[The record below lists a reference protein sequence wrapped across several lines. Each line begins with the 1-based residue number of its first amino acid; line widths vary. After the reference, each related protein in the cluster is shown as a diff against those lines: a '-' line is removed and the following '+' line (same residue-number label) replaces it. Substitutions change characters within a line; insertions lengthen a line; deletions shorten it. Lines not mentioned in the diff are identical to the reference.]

1 MEYQGLKLTKTQQN
15 VLRGIKNFVIERG
28 YPPTIREI
36 MDLFGYASVNNVQRI
51 LAVLEKKGYISRKHR
66 GNARSIEILEDD
78 SNLKPAPKM
87 IPVLGQI
94 AAGSPIL
101 AQENIEG
108 YISADLSFIGAKGDF
123 ALRVKGDSMTG
134 ANIFNNDLIIV
145 REMSNP
151 KNNDIIVALLDEE
164 ATVKRFV
171 IESNQIML
179 MPENADYQPIIINKN
194 DLYFRV
200 LGKVEAVIHRI

>member
-1 MEYQGLKLTKTQQN
+1 MKSEVNKLTKTQQN
-15 VLRGIKNFVIERG
+15 VLRGIKNFVMERG

-51 LAVLEKKGYISRKHR
+51 LSVLERKGYISRKHR
-66 GNARSIEILEDD
+66 GNARSIEILSDD
-78 SNLKPAPKM
+78 IESKSVIKT
-87 IPVLGQI
+87 IPVLGKI
-94 AAGSPIL
+94 AAGTPIL

-108 YISADLSFIGAKGDF
+108 YISVDLSYIGARGDF
-123 ALRVKGDSMTG
+123 ALTVKGDSMTG
-134 ANIFNNDLIIV
+134 ANIFDNDLIII
-145 REMSNP
+145 REMKQP

-171 IESNQIML
+171 SESNQIKL
-179 MPENADYQPIIINKN
+179 MPENPNYQPIIINKN

>member
-15 VLRGIKNFVIERG
+15 VLRGIKNFAIERG

-66 GNARSIEILEDD
+66 GNARSIEILKNDGD
-78 SNLKPAPKM
+78 FKPSLKI

-94 AAGSPIL
+94 AAGVPIL

-108 YISADLSFIGAKGDF
+108 YISADLSFIGAHGDF

-151 KNNDIIVALLDEE
+151 QNNDIIVALLDEE

-171 IESNQIML
+171 IESNQIKL
-179 MPENADYQPIIINKN
+179 MPENSAYQPIIINKN